1 VILSGANTVRAVW
14 KWATVV
20 ALAAMVFGCGQK
32 TAAPVKTAG
41 DPPSKAGAPVAT
53 GKIAWLDSYEKAV
66 ALAKEQKRP
75 LMVDVMAD
83 WCSICKRMDAEVY
96 TRADVAASA
105 AKFVPVKVDGDK
117 RPELKQKLDV
127 SGYPTLVLLTPD
139 GKEVGRVRGGVPY
152 QLLISALDDAAG
164 KAK

>member
-1 VILSGANTVRAVW
+1 MRVIIAGASTVRAVW
-14 KWATVV
+14 KWAVV
-20 ALAAMVFGCGQK
+20 AALAAALFGCGGK
-32 TAAPVKTAG
+32 TAV
-41 DPPSKAGAPVAT
+41 DPPGKTGAGTV
-53 GKIAWLDSYEKAV
+53 AWLDSYEKAV
-66 ALAKEQKRP
+66 ALAKEQGKP

-105 AKFVPVKVDGDK
+105 AKFVAVKVDGDK
-117 RPELKQKLDV
+117 LPELKKKFDV

>member
-1 VILSGANTVRAVW
+1 
-14 KWATVV
+14 
-20 ALAAMVFGCGQK
+20 MVFGCGQK
-32 TAAPVKTAG
+32 LSTPVKGAAG
-41 DPPSKAGAPVAT
+41 SPAAA

-66 ALAKEQKRP
+66 ELAKTQQKP

-105 AKFVPVKVDGDK
+105 ARFVPVKVDGDK
-117 RPELKQKLDV
+117 RPELKKQFSV

-152 QLLISALDDAAG
+152 QLLISALDDAA
-164 KAK
+164 AKVK